1 MMRMEIWKTHTKETA
16 GMNEKVYNYI
26 DEIDWP
32 EWIEELFDNDEPN
45 NTVIEEYNWQFIDDV
60 NNDTHTID
68 IDDA

>member
-1 MMRMEIWKTHTKETA
+1 MMRMEIWKTHTKEMA

-45 NTVIEEYNWQFIDDV
+45 NTIIEEYNWQFIEDV
-60 NNDTHTID
+60 NNDIHTID